1 VGAASSEYGEGDIDV
16 EIGAEPGERRR
27 WATIINHGRGLEE
40 GDRAWLFGRF
50 ERDVAGRTSGNGS
63 GPGLY
68 VSRAL
73 VRGMGGDLAVDP
85 ADPGR
90 GATFRLTPPG
100 EPADEA

>member
-50 ERDVAGRTSGNGS
+50 ECDVAGRTSGNGS
-63 GPGLY
+63 GPGLIR
-68 VSRAL
+68 VARPDAQDG
-73 VRGMGGDLAVDP
+73 RRPHGG
-85 ADPGR
+85 PGR
-90 GATFRLTPPG
+90 PRPRRDVPLDAPR
-100 EPADEA
+100 

>member
-27 WATIINHGRGLEE
+27 WATIINHGRG
-40 GDRAWLFGRF
+40 
-50 ERDVAGRTSGNGS
+50 
-63 GPGLY
+63 
-68 VSRAL
+68 AL
-73 VRGMGGDLAVDP
+73 VRRMSGDLMVDP

-100 EPADEA
+100 EPASEA